1 MAIHVPGY
9 RPKNSRINQVNR
21 SRRNVV
27 AVLSLTAMV
36 DMFTV
41 LTVFL
46 LQNYNPETGAVLE
59 LPPEVTLP
67 KAAKAKEL
75 KPAHVVVITQKEVQ
89 FEKQV
94 IATLDQIKG
103 SEELLIVS
111 LHDRLKNAIELK
123 RVEHTQGIGSKLQ
136 KALDAAKSRDSID
149 PESYRKMT
157 IQADKS
163 VDFEIIKKVMHTAN
177 EAGANEINFAILQKD
192 SDSTRK

>member
-9 RPKNSRINQVNR
+9 RPRNHRVVHHNGAKKNI
-21 SRRNVV
+21 V

-59 LPPEVTLP
+59 MPQELVLPQAS
-67 KAAKAKEL
+67 KHREL
-75 KPAHVVVITQKEVQ
+75 EPAHVVVISGKEIS

-94 IATLDQIKG
+94 IASTAAVRG
-103 SEELLIVS
+103 SPELLIAG
-111 LHDRLKNAIELK
+111 LHDRLKRSIEIKYREKTEGLGVKFQNAI
-123 RVEHTQGIGSKLQ
+123 
-136 KALDAAKSRDSID
+136 DAAKSRKAVDDREYS
-149 PESYRKMT
+149 KVT

-163 VDFEIIKKVMHTAN
+163 VEFDVIKKIMHTVS
-177 EAGANEINFAILQKD
+177 EAGASEINFAILQKAP
-192 SDSTRK
+192 

>member
-21 SRRNVV
+21 SRRNIV

-67 KAAKAKEL
+67 KASKSKEL
-75 KPAHVVVITQKEVQ
+75 KPAHVVVITKKEVL

-94 IATLDQIKG
+94 IATLEQIKATEG
-103 SEELLIVS
+103 LLIPS
-111 LHDRLKNAIELK
+111 LQERLKQAIEAK
-123 RVEHTQGIGSKLQ
+123 RNEYTQGLGSKLQ
-136 KALDAAKSRDSID
+136 KAIDAAKSRDRVD

-163 VDFEIIKKVMHTAN
+163 VDFEVIKKVMHTAN
-177 EAGANEINFAILQKD
+177 EAGTNEINFAILQKD
-192 SDSTRK
+192 AEVTNK